1 MLLSKVQQND
11 CYTQL
16 CNYREEF
23 VSKPISN
30 QLNILVG
37 CNLSF
42 KRSLNETYNSYFGV
56 TLKNNRLMFVS
67 VNV

>member
-1 MLLSKVQQND
+1 MFLSKVQQSD

-23 VSKPISN
+23 VFKPISN
-30 QLNILVG
+30 QLKILVA

-42 KRSLNETYNSYFGV
+42 SSSLNVSYLEMDG
-56 TLKNNRLMFVS
+56 
-67 VNV
+67 

>member
-1 MLLSKVQQND
+1 MILSKVQQSYS
-11 CYTQL
+11 YTQL

-23 VSKPISN
+23 VFKPISN

-42 KRSLNETYNSYFGV
+42 TGPSNASYFEMVG
-56 TLKNNRLMFVS
+56 
-67 VNV
+67 